1 VAQKWPKTADA
12 QRMLAENG
20 QIAQRLRASRGAFCV
35 ARSVL
40 QVHGV

>member
-1 VAQKWPKTADA
+1 MWPKTADA
-12 QRMLAENG
+12 QRILAEND
-20 QIAQRLRASRGAFCV
+20 QIVQRPPASNGAFCV